1 MLRMNK
7 PKFNIVYTPDNIDGK
22 INTENKSVVRVGVLD
37 DKSRLFTTTKG
48 EIAFTY
54 FDVDRNGYR
63 TAKNK
68 WTINYI
74 GAQ

>member
-1 MLRMNK
+1 MNDNK
-7 PKFNIVYTPDNIDGK
+7 KLKFNIVYTPDNIDCK
-22 INTENKSVVRVGVLD
+22 VNTEKKSVVRVGVLD

-48 EIAFTY
+48 DIALTY
-54 FDVDRNGYR
+54 FDLDKNGYR